1 MNWDP
6 AQYRKFAAARL
17 RPANDLLARIDLEAP
32 RTIVDLGCGEGAV
45 TRVLHERWP
54 HAELTG
60 VDSSEAM
67 LRVAMGEL
75 DTVRWRHGDLALW
88 RPTRP
93 VDLLFSNAALHWL
106 PNHERLFLRL
116 LEGIAIG
123 GVLAVQMPCNFRA
136 PSHTLIADAAMR
148 GPWQSKLAPL
158 LHPPPVAEPSFYY
171 DLLAPVVRHLDIW
184 ETEYLHL
191 LQGDHAVA
199 EWTKGTWRKPFL
211 DALTK
216 TERVEFERIYRES
229 VAAAYPPRPDGTVL
243 FPFRRLFIVAHV

>member
-93 VDLLFSNAALHWL
+93 VDLLIMPDHRHSLEAL
-106 PNHERLFLRL
+106 EDSAVL
-116 LEGIAIG
+116 L
-123 GVLAVQMPCNFRA
+123 
-136 PSHTLIADAAMR
+136 T
-148 GPWQSKLAPL
+148 
-158 LHPPPVAEPSFYY
+158 VAKRS
-171 DLLAPVVRHLDIW
+171 
-184 ETEYLHL
+184 
-191 LQGDHAVA
+191 
-199 EWTKGTWRKPFL
+199 
-211 DALTK
+211 
-216 TERVEFERIYRES
+216 
-229 VAAAYPPRPDGTVL
+229 
-243 FPFRRLFIVAHV
+243 